1 MESNMKQL
9 FIIILFVF
17 GMGCTTQAR
26 QLTGQEK
33 ISINMN
39 ATEAVEADLIIFN
52 ININAE
58 AKSPQAAFGV
68 HQQREELLASLLK
81 EFDIDDEDINF
92 QPVRMNKRYTN
103 DRNSQITV
111 TNQQVSVTFN
121 DFDIYE
127 QIQLSLIENNFDSFS
142 GNFSST
148 KIAEGK
154 DNALVAAIQSAKE
167 KAVLIAE
174 ASGVELGGI
183 IAISYSDYTVSPRNS
198 LGRYDMAM
206 SMEANAPSMMDF
218 DQVVNVTANIS
229 IEFSIE

>member
-9 FIIILFVF
+9 FIITLLVF
-17 GMGCTTQAR
+17 GMGCATQAR
-26 QLTGQEK
+26 QLTTGQEK
-33 ISINMN
+33 ISISMT

-58 AKSPQAAFGV
+58 AKSPQAVFGL

-81 EFDIDDEDINF
+81 EFDIEDENINF

-127 QIQLSLIENNFDSFS
+127 RIQLTLIENNFDSFS

-154 DNALVAAIQSAKE
+154 DKALVAAIQSAKE
-167 KAVLIAE
+167 KATLITE

-183 IAISYSDYTVSPRNS
+183 INISYSDYTVTPSRSFGRNEM
-198 LGRYDMAM
+198 MAM
-206 SMEANAPSMMDF
+206 DASSSMMDF
-218 DQVVNVTANIS
+218 DQVINVTANIS